1 MNTVFDFQK
10 PTDEKLS
17 KWAGLLRSHESM
29 LKKYVSL
36 YTILFFGVTKWF
48 FGQFYISSY
57 IFQKFKLTYPSAIYA
72 VMGLV

>member
-1 MNTVFDFQK
+1 MCGFYFGPLISLNEHSTVNFFIVCSMNTVFDFQK

-36 YTILFFGVTKWF
+36 YTILFFGVTK
-48 FGQFYISSY
+48 
-57 IFQKFKLTYPSAIYA
+57 
-72 VMGLV
+72 